1 MNKKHKT
8 YLFIVFLLF
17 PFLML
22 HASLDK
28 NFKKM
33 NMQNGLAGNSVYS
46 IFKDKDDFIWFGTGD
61 GLSRYDG
68 RNIRSFTTDR
78 YNMTVDCMYDTS
90 DGLLLFIA
98 GSNLHCFDRYRECF
112 VETADF
118 GEKRFY
124 YTNGLILL
132 NDSVYWSISKNKL
145 HLLKRILRKSTA
157 KEEMLFSL
165 EVLKEYAVADDG
177 EILSHI
183 CESADKKK
191 FFLATVS
198 GRLLVFDLQAE
209 KVESTFSLPGKQG
222 NSVSVSSLMCDDNYL
237 WISTIGQGVLR
248 CHLSDHWVDSFIHV
262 PDAQHDVLS
271 HNDVYA
277 MVAFNEKYL
286 AATWNGYT
294 IFSSDK
300 KTGNVVTEVNNQI
313 ASLSS
318 YNLEPRMLSAYYDPR
333 GLLYV
338 GTHGGGVIVWD
349 IRAQFYQRFGQKHIN
364 EICDIISDKEGHIW
378 LPTFRGEILRS
389 DAPFESSESLTF
401 SVANAPVVIDSKAV
415 LCAVRDEEGNLWFGN
430 SDASITC
437 YQATS
442 GRFAVYHLPHEYR
455 INNEPKLSAYVW
467 KLFIDSKR
475 RFWVG
480 TRNGLLLFDRQ
491 TKTFTPVYKVD
502 GGPFNYSIRAIAED
516 SSGELWLGTPNGLC
530 KLVFSSD
537 GKAEFCEGYEMK
549 SGIKARYV
557 RALLASTNGHLY
569 IGYTEGLGVLAL
581 ESDTIQHFYTARDG
595 LCSNFITCIAED
607 DKGRVWLG
615 TNSGVSRYSRHQN
628 LFYNYYISGSNR
640 SAVHI
645 GKKLFFGNNYAL
657 TYFDP
662 DILTVVPPIKKNL
675 LLDLEVN
682 NKRVAIGEEINGQ
695 KILQKGLPYTD
706 QIVLNYKNRDFS
718 LSFSNLLYA
727 EEQQKYNYR
736 LLPYQDEWVVS
747 DEVDK
752 ASYTNLPAGD
762 YVFEVKSIYP
772 DNTDSI
778 VNTLSIRILPH
789 WSETV
794 WFRLCILSILILI
807 TGYAV
812 YRVRREQ
819 RRGKRE
825 LLLKHELLI
834 SNIEREKE
842 KQIREERENFF
853 TCVAHELRTPLT
865 LVLSPLQELLYR
877 KTNADSDYKALSLMY
892 ENGNSLHRLVNDLL
906 SVQKIEAGM
915 MKLCLSEINIVTL
928 LKETATAFRQMAASR
943 KIHFV
948 LDLPDESVLLW
959 ADTEKVIS
967 AVRNLLSNA
976 FKYTES
982 GGSITLSVV
991 ETVIDEKDYCRVVVS
1006 DTGKGIPL
1014 DLQGRVFESFV
1025 TGDTAPAFSTKV
1037 GIGLRIVKNTMDLHH
1052 GTVDLQ
1058 SVSGEG
1064 TIFTL
1069 NFPKGKE
1076 HFSHDHCE
1084 EIDYW
1089 QTGSESG
1096 EENEGNV
1103 PGQEVEENITVLKY
1117 KLTLLIVEDN
1127 PDIRQYIVS
1136 LFVGRYNM
1144 LEAADGEE
1152 GVLKATQYL
1161 PDLIISDIMMPVKD
1175 GFTCCKEIREQVE
1188 TAHIPI
1194 LMLTAK
1200 AEDTDIIRS
1209 AQLGVD
1215 DYMMKP
1221 FNPEILKAKVE
1232 NLILRR
1238 EHLKRIYTK
1247 SLMLKQV
1254 VQETDE
1260 DEFMQK
1266 VINVIEANLSNEDF
1280 SAQMLAE
1287 QLNMSQPTLYRKI
1300 KERSELSIKKVIRSV
1315 RMSKAAS
1322 LIMEHK
1328 YSILEISEKVGFND
1342 PNTFRKH
1349 FTEQFGVLP
1358 SKYDERD

>member
-1 MNKKHKT
+1 MNSKYKIC
-8 YLFIVFLLF
+8 LPIVFLF
-17 PFLML
+17 VPFLML
-22 HASLDK
+22 YASLDK
-28 NFKKM
+28 NFKKI

-68 RNIRSFTTDR
+68 KNIRSFTTDQ
-78 YNMTVDCMYDTS
+78 YNMTSNRMYDTS
-90 DGLLLFIA
+90 DGLLLFIT

-112 VETADF
+112 VETAAF
-118 GEKRFY
+118 GDKRFY

-145 HLLKRILRKSTA
+145 HLLKRVLQKRTA
-157 KEEMLFSL
+157 KEEMRFSL
-165 EVLKEYAVADDG
+165 EVLKEYIVADNG
-177 EILSHI
+177 EILSQF

-198 GRLLVFDLQAE
+198 GQLLVFDLQEE
-209 KVESTFSLPGKQG
+209 KVESIFSLSGKQ
-222 NSVSVSSLMCDDNYL
+222 NNPVSVSSLICDDNCL

-248 CHLSDHWVDSFIHV
+248 YHLSDHRMDSFMHV
-262 PDAQHDVLS
+262 PDLQRDVLS

-300 KTGNVVTEVNNQI
+300 KTGKVVTEVNNQI
-313 ASLSS
+313 ASLAS
-318 YNLEPRMLSAYYDPR
+318 YNLEPRMLSAYYDPK
-333 GLLYV
+333 GLLYI

-349 IRAQFYQRFGQKHIN
+349 IRTQFYQRFSQKHIN
-364 EICDIISDKEGHIW
+364 EICDIISDEEGYIW

-389 DAPFESSESLTF
+389 NAPFGSSESLSF
-401 SVANAPVVIDSKAV
+401 SIANAPVVIDSKAV
-415 LCAVRDEEGNLWFGN
+415 LCAVKDEEGNLWFGN

-437 YQATS
+437 YQAAS

-455 INNEPKLSAYVW
+455 INNELKLPAYVW
-467 KLFIDSKR
+467 KLFIDSQH

-480 TRNGLLLFDRQ
+480 TRNGLLLFNRQ
-491 TKTFTPVYKVD
+491 TKSFIPVHKAN
-502 GGPFNYSIRAIAED
+502 GKPFNYSIRAIAED
-516 SSGELWLGTPNGLC
+516 DGGRLWLGTPDGLF
-530 KLVFSSD
+530 KMVFSSD
-537 GKAEFCEGYEMK
+537 GKADFYEGYETK
-549 SGIKARYV
+549 QGINARYV
-557 RALLASTNGHLY
+557 RALLASTDGHLY
-569 IGYTEGLGVLAL
+569 IGYTEGLGVLAS
-581 ESDTIQHFYTARDG
+581 EPDTIQHFYTTRDG
-595 LCSNFITCIAED
+595 LCSNFITCITED
-607 DKGRVWLG
+607 NKGRVWLG

-645 GKKLFFGNNYAL
+645 GNKLFFGNNYAL
-657 TYFDP
+657 TCFDP
-662 DILTVVPPIKKNL
+662 DVLAQVPPIKKNQ

-682 NKRVAIGEEINGQ
+682 NKRVPIGEEINGQ

-706 QIVLNYKNRDFS
+706 QIVLNHENRDFS
-718 LSFSNLLYA
+718 LSFSNLLYT

-736 LLPYQDEWVVS
+736 LLPYQDEWMVS
-747 DEVDK
+747 DKGDR

-794 WFRLCILSILILI
+794 WFRLCILSMLILI
-807 TGYAV
+807 AGYAV
-812 YRVRREQ
+812 HRIHREQ
-819 RRGKRE
+819 QRAKHE

-853 TCVAHELRTPLT
+853 TRAAHELRTPLT
-865 LVLSPLQELLYR
+865 LVLSPLQELLHR
-877 KTNADSDYKALSLMY
+877 KTNADSDYKTLSLMY
-892 ENGNSLHRLVNDLL
+892 DNGNSLHQLVNDLL

-915 MKLCLSEINIVTL
+915 MKLCLSEINIITL
-928 LKETATAFRQMAASR
+928 LRETATAFRQLAESR
-943 KIHFV
+943 KIHFA
-948 LDLPDESVLLW
+948 LDLPDESIFLW
-959 ADTEKVIS
+959 VDTEKVVS

-976 FKYTES
+976 FKYTGA
-982 GGSITLSVV
+982 GGNIALSVT
-991 ETVIDEKDYCRVVVS
+991 ETVIDGKDYCRIVVS
-1006 DTGKGIPL
+1006 DTGKGISP

-1025 TGDTAPAFSTKV
+1025 TGDTDPAFSTKV

-1052 GTVDLQ
+1052 GNVHLQ
-1058 SVSGEG
+1058 SIPGEG
-1064 TIFTL
+1064 TTFTL
-1069 NFPKGKE
+1069 DFPKGKE
-1076 HFSHDHCE
+1076 HFSDDNCE
-1084 EIDYW
+1084 ETDYR
-1089 QTGSESG
+1089 QTGNEIR
-1096 EENEGNV
+1096 EEN
-1103 PGQEVEENITVLKY
+1103 QQKAEESIAASKNKS
-1117 KLTLLIVEDN
+1117 TLLIIEDN
-1127 PDIRQYIVS
+1127 PDIRQYIAS
-1136 LFVGRYNM
+1136 LFVDRYNIQ
-1144 LEAADGEE
+1144 EAVNGEE

-1161 PDLIISDIMMPVKD
+1161 PNLIISDIMMPVKD
-1175 GFTCCKEIREQVE
+1175 GFICCKEIREQVE

-1200 AEDTDIIRS
+1200 AEDTDIIKS
-1209 AQLGVD
+1209 TQLGVD

-1247 SLMLKQV
+1247 SLMLNRSG
-1254 VQETDE
+1254 QEPNE

-1266 VINVIEANLSNEDF
+1266 VINVIEANLANENF

-1300 KERSELSIKKVIRSV
+1300 KERSELSIIKMIRSV

-1342 PNTFRKH
+1342 QNTFRKH
-1349 FTEQFGVLP
+1349 FIEQFGVLP